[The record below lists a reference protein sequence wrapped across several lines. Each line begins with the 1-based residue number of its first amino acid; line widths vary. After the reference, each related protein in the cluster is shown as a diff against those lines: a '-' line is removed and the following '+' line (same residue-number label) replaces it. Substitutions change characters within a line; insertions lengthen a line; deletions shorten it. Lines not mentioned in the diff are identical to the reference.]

1 MKQEDGTV
9 KRIPSA
15 CERARAALKALQD
28 IDPLFLTP
36 AAAEEAARQVNAWR
50 MRLVRTQAA
59 ATRYADIAAQ
69 AK

>member
-1 MKQEDGTV
+1 M
-9 KRIPSA
+9 I
-15 CERARAALKALQD
+15 ALYTKK
-28 IDPLFLTP
+28 LTADLP

-59 ATRYADIAAQ
+59 ATRYADMAAQ